1 MLHHCLKHCGSV
13 GVRHYKIL
21 EVTQMSIGTVVGG
34 VVHWVQGAVLGVAGQ
49 PDWQPRSFHASPISV
64 ACWEKREDPRCE

>member
-21 EVTQMSIGTVVGG
+21 EVTRMSIECSFPFVSLLDANQVTDIVEVEFAITQRPTKAEAGGTY
-34 VVHWVQGAVLGVAGQ
+34 
-49 PDWQPRSFHASPISV
+49 S
-64 ACWEKREDPRCE
+64 

>member
-21 EVTQMSIGTVVGG
+21 EVTRMSIEFISLLDANQVIGIAEVEFAITQRPTKAEAGGTY
-34 VVHWVQGAVLGVAGQ
+34 
-49 PDWQPRSFHASPISV
+49 S
-64 ACWEKREDPRCE
+64 